1 MRIGFDL
8 RLPAYQMGGISQ
20 YGLHLLPA
28 LARLDGDNEYLIFH
42 HRRDGRS
49 HLPQNSPNF
58 QRRTVWTPC
67 HHRLERWALATELL
81 PLRLDLLHSPDFI
94 PPAAGARRFVITVH
108 DLNFLYHPQFLT
120 SDSRRYYAG
129 QIGWAVEKASL
140 IAADSEH
147 TRQDLIERLNVPPA
161 KVHTIPLAA
170 NPLYQEDLPETAVAD
185 TLAHF
190 NLPRGFVL
198 FVGTLEP
205 RKNLIMLLRAYHAA
219 RQAPGLDLPLVLV
232 GRAGWLYEEVFAT
245 IAQLELTGSV
255 VHLTAVAD
263 RQLAALYRAA
273 AVLVQPSHY
282 EGFGLPPLEAM
293 HSGCPVIASHRAS
306 LPEVVGSGGLLLDPD
321 DQDSWSEAIVRVVN
335 ESELRAE
342 MVAAGRAQATQF
354 SWSKTA
360 AMTLA
365 LYREA
370 LQNGRRPTANS

>member
-370 LQNGRRPTANS
+370 LQNGRRPTADS

>member
-219 RQAPGLDLPLVLV
+219 RQASGLDLPLVLV

-245 IAQLELTGSV
+245 IAPLELTGSV